1 MAGEK
6 CQVCGGKVVNGR
18 CSLCGM
24 PYRNDEALYHLN
36 EPREVHYGHASA
48 RVREKMR
55 GYAEMSGTGKTQQ
68 RSANGTAGMPGT
80 VRTEKKGNTG
90 NRRETAAT
98 VQRSQNSG
106 SMPGNMSGQTRGN
119 MQRGFGTRTG
129 RGGIS
134 ELNRQKTEKTSADMN
149 QRKVMNQSEKQP
161 SEKKKSGSK
170 AWIIIWF
177 IIGIICAAPEMW
189 KLFLNWLV
197 NNL

>member
-55 GYAEMSGTGKTQQ
+55 GYAEVPGTGKTQQ
-68 RSANGTAGMPGT
+68 KSAKGMAGMPGT
-80 VRTEKKGNTG
+80 ARAEKNRNTG

-98 VQRSQNSG
+98 EQRSRY
-106 SMPGNMSGQTRGN
+106 MGNTAGHVASQTREN

-134 ELNRQKTEKTSADMN
+134 ELNRQKAEKTSADMN
-149 QRKVMNQSEKQP
+149 QRKVMNQRENQP
-161 SEKKKSGSK
+161 SSKKKSGSK
-170 AWIIIWF
+170 AWVIWI
-177 IIGIICAAPEMW
+177 IIGIICAFPELW
-189 KLFLNWLV
+189 KIFLDWFI